1 MDVSGVTLTVVGMG
15 VVFLALTLLAVTAWI
30 LERVFRGNGEGEKIA
45 RASEVEAVIALAL
58 AYHTKRKGLIHIHAA
73 KESVW
78 MQQTRVYE

>member
-15 VVFLALTLLAVTAWI
+15 VVFLALTVLAVTAWI
-30 LERVFRGNGEGEKIA
+30 LERVFRDEAKIRKPA
-45 RASEVEAVIALAL
+45 GAAEVEAVIALAL
-58 AYHTKRKGLIHIHAA
+58 AYHTKRKGSIHMQAV

>member
-15 VVFLALTLLAVTAWI
+15 VVFLALTVLAVTAWA
-30 LERVFRGNGEGEKIA
+30 LEKMFRSNDNAEK
-45 RASEVEAVIALAL
+45 SETVEVEAVIALAL
-58 AYHTKRKGLIHIHAA
+58 AYHTKRKGSVHIHAV